1 MRRLVPDSLPGAG
14 YVFTALLVMFAVTV
28 ALRAAP
34 FVALSALRDSAFVG
48 FLGRT
53 MPAGVMVI
61 LVMYTLR
68 DVGQTT
74 WLPATVGLAGTVAVH
89 VWRRNAAL
97 STVVGTGLYL
107 VASTVWG

>member
-1 MRRLVPDSLPGAG
+1 MPESVPGAG
-14 YVFTALLVMFAVTV
+14 YVLGALAVMFVVTV

-34 FVALSALRDSAFVG
+34 FLALSALKNSAFVD

-68 DVGQTT
+68 DVGQST
-74 WLPATVGLAGTVAVH
+74 WLPATVGLAGTIAVH
-89 VWRRNAAL
+89 LWRRNAAL

-107 VASTVWG
+107 FASAFWP

>member
-1 MRRLVPDSLPGAG
+1 MPESVPGAG
-14 YVFTALLVMFAVTV
+14 YVLGALAVMFVVTV

-34 FVALSALRDSAFVG
+34 FLALSALKNSAFVD

-68 DVGQTT
+68 DVGEST
-74 WLPATVGLAGTVAVH
+74 WLPATVGLAGTIAVH
-89 VWRRNAAL
+89 LWRRNAAL

-107 VASTVWG
+107 VASAFWT

>member
-1 MRRLVPDSLPGAG
+1 MPESVPGAA
-14 YVFTALLVMFAVTV
+14 YVLGALAVMFVVTV

-34 FVALSALRDSAFVG
+34 FLALSALKNSAFVD

-68 DVGQTT
+68 DVGQST
-74 WLPATVGLAGTVAVH
+74 WLPATVGLAGTIAVH
-89 VWRRNAAL
+89 LWRRNAAL

-107 VASTVWG
+107 AASAFWT

>member
-1 MRRLVPDSLPGAG
+1 MPESVPGAA
-14 YVFTALLVMFAVTV
+14 YVLGALAVMFVVTV

-34 FVALSALRDSAFVG
+34 FLALSALKNSAFVD

-68 DVGQTT
+68 DVGQST
-74 WLPATVGLAGTVAVH
+74 WLPATVGLAGTIAVH
-89 VWRRNAAL
+89 LWRRNAAL

-107 VASTVWG
+107 FASAFWT

>member
-1 MRRLVPDSLPGAG
+1 MPESVPGAG
-14 YVFTALLVMFAVTV
+14 YVLGALAVMFVVTV

-34 FVALSALRDSAFVG
+34 FLALSALKNSAFVD

-68 DVGQTT
+68 DVGEST
-74 WLPATVGLAGTVAVH
+74 WLPASVGLAGTIAVH
-89 VWRRNAAL
+89 LWRRNAAL

-107 VASTVWG
+107 VASAFWT

>member
-1 MRRLVPDSLPGAG
+1 MPESVPSAG
-14 YVFTALLVMFAVTV
+14 YVLGVLAVMFVVTV
-28 ALRAAP
+28 ALRAVP
-34 FVALSALRDSAFVG
+34 FLALSALKNSAFVD

-68 DVGQTT
+68 DVGEST
-74 WLPATVGLAGTVAVH
+74 WLPATVGLAGTIAVH
-89 VWRRNAAL
+89 LWRRNAAL

-107 VASTVWG
+107 VASAFWT

>member
-1 MRRLVPDSLPGAG
+1 MPESVPGAG
-14 YVFTALLVMFAVTV
+14 YVLGALAVMFVVTV

-34 FVALSALRDSAFVG
+34 FLALSALKNSAFVD

-68 DVGQTT
+68 DVGQST
-74 WLPATVGLAGTVAVH
+74 WLPATVGLAGTIAVH
-89 VWRRNAAL
+89 LWRRNAAL

-107 VASTVWG
+107 VASAFWT

>member
-1 MRRLVPDSLPGAG
+1 MPESVPGVG
-14 YVFTALLVMFAVTV
+14 YVLGALFVMFGVTV

-34 FVALSALRDSAFVG
+34 FVALSVLRESAFVD

-68 DVGQTT
+68 DVGGTT
-74 WLPATVGLAGTVAVH
+74 WLPATIGLAGTVAVH

-107 VASTVWG
+107 AASTVWG

>member
-1 MRRLVPDSLPGAG
+1 MPESVPGAG
-14 YVFTALLVMFAVTV
+14 YVLGALAVMFVVTV

-34 FVALSALRDSAFVG
+34 FLALSALKNSAFVD

-53 MPAGVMVI
+53 MPAGVMMI

-68 DVGQTT
+68 DVGEST
-74 WLPATVGLAGTVAVH
+74 WLPATVGLAGTIAVH
-89 VWRRNAAL
+89 LWRRNAAL

-107 VASTVWG
+107 VASAFWT

>member
-1 MRRLVPDSLPGAG
+1 MPESVPGAG
-14 YVFTALLVMFAVTV
+14 YVLGALAVMFVVTV

-34 FVALSALRDSAFVG
+34 FLALSALKNSAFVD

-68 DVGQTT
+68 DVGEST
-74 WLPATVGLAGTVAVH
+74 WLPASVGLAGTVAVH
-89 VWRRNAAL
+89 LWRRNAAL

-107 VASTVWG
+107 VASAFWT